1 MDGLTHEEGPT
12 MGSFETNFD
21 TTGDGVADTTVLH
34 DEFDVDGDGVV
45 DETRTSVTRRTDAD
59 GDGVN
64 DTTQR
69 WESHDADGDGNA
81 ETRSGETTKDH
92 GDGTR
97 TTRSSTSEDTDSDGD
112 VDRRTT
118 TTVIRGR
125 DGEDRHEEIDE
136 DGDGDVDVTRDQ
148 TVIFEPDGSFTV
160 HITEDTDGDGVV
172 DHEQWIHYGDSDGDG
187 RVDPGS
193 KWEWNRW
200 DENNDGR
207 WERET
212 RTPGPAPHGVPD
224 PADQPNV
231 GEPYFPPGTTFGFVP
246 SEPVIATETETAVV
260 DEPEPVLVTEPVPT
274 PEPVLVMEPVPTPET
289 ALEPVPAPE
298 PVPFGNVSTA
308 PSFDLEVPVELES
321 SIAPVDTVL
330 NPVSA
335 IDVVPVDTT
344 DIVVAVEPEPVEV
357 FDAALA
363 GDALAIQLDTPS
375 LGLLEPGL
383 AVEFMPIA
391 ELGAVDDSS
400 FDLIG

>member
-1 MDGLTHEEGPT
+1 
-12 MGSFETNFD
+12 MGSFETSFD
-21 TTGDGVADTTVLH
+21 TTGDGVADTTVVH
-34 DEFDVDGDGVV
+34 DEFDMNGDGVV
-45 DETRTSVTRRTDAD
+45 DETRTSVTRGTDSD

-81 ETRSGETTKDH
+81 ETRSGETTTDH
-92 GDGTR
+92 GDGTS
-97 TTRSSTSEDTDSDGD
+97 TTQSSTSEDTDSDGD

-125 DGEDRHEEIDE
+125 DGEYRHEEIDE

-148 TVIFEPDGSFTV
+148 TVIFNPDGSFTV

-172 DHEQWIHYGDSDGDG
+172 DHEQWLHYGDSDGDG

-212 RTPGPAPHGVPD
+212 RTPGPAPDGVPD
-224 PADQPNV
+224 PANQPNV

-246 SEPVIATETETAVV
+246 SEPVVA
-260 DEPEPVLVTEPVPT
+260 
-274 PEPVLVMEPVPTPET
+274 TPET
-289 ALEPVPAPE
+289 ALVDRSEPVLVAEPAPTTEPVPAPE
-298 PVPFGNVSTA
+298 PALEPEPVPLGNVSTA

-330 NPVSA
+330 SPVS
-335 IDVVPVDTT
+335 IIEVVPVDAT
-344 DIVVAVEPEPVEV
+344 DIVVAVEPDPVEV

-383 AVEFMPIA
+383 AVEITPIA
-391 ELGAVDDSS
+391 EFGAVDDSS